1 MLLFSP
7 RWLFLY
13 PGAVFFVL
21 GGILFLRLLL
31 APLQVGFIRFDIN
44 SLDLFGLMLQFGY
57 QMILLA
63 CFVRIFSYTRGF
75 LPENHMLSRLFE
87 YFTLEKGLV
96 VSLLLAL
103 TGIGIVSITLQEWI
117 SGGFGEL
124 NPLTNT
130 RFVIA
135 GRTFILLGL
144 QTLLFSLVFSYLG
157 LDEKKSQ

>member
-1 MLLFSP
+1 
-7 RWLFLY
+7 
-13 PGAVFFVL
+13 
-21 GGILFLRLLL
+21 
-31 APLQVGFIRFDIN
+31 
-44 SLDLFGLMLQFGY
+44 
-57 QMILLA
+57 
-63 CFVRIFSYTRGF
+63 
-75 LPENHMLSRLFE
+75 MLSRLFE